1 MLSDQQSL
9 FVGNVKEA
17 NATNIKILLTV
28 INKQKTGSCTI
39 LHEFNRRTITIG
51 ENINEFKH
59 SNKKGSKNQ
68 MVTAFPRHVFA
79 SPNAIVSS

>member
-1 MLSDQQSL
+1 M
-9 FVGNVKEA
+9 GNVKVT
-17 NATNIKILLTV
+17 NATKIKILLTV
-28 INKQKTGSCTI
+28 INDQKTGSCNI
-39 LHEFNRRTITIG
+39 FHEFNRRTIKIR

-68 MVTAFPRHVFA
+68 IVTAFPRHVFV